1 MTPDIVLTHEN
12 GRWRARGEGLDL
24 EHEDLSA
31 LDALI
36 EAQLGSGETVAVQFD
51 AASLPAWT
59 RQYQAHYFNYRLH
72 PTAAPSEPSES
83 SESAELPEA
92 ASGTDR

>member
-1 MTPDIVLTHEN
+1 MTPEIVLTHEN

-24 EHEDLSA
+24 EHEDLGA

-36 EAQLGSGETVAVQFD
+36 EAQLTAAESIAVRFD
-51 AASLPAWT
+51 AASLPTWT
-59 RQYQAHYFNYRLH
+59 RQYHAHYFDYRLH
-72 PTAAPSEPSES
+72 PAAEP
-83 SESAELPEA
+83 AELPELPED

>member
-1 MTPDIVLTHEN
+1 MTPEIVLTHEN

-24 EHEDLSA
+24 EHEDLGA

-36 EAQLGSGETVAVQFD
+36 EAQLAAAESVDVRFD
-51 AASLPAWT
+51 AASLPVWT
-59 RQYQAHYFNYRLH
+59 RQYQTHYFDYRLH
-72 PTAAPSEPSES
+72 PAVERPEP
-83 SESAELPEA
+83 PEA

>member
-24 EHEDLSA
+24 EHEDLGA

-36 EAQLGSGETVAVQFD
+36 EAQLASAESVAVRFD
-51 AASLPAWT
+51 AATLPVWT
-59 RQYQAHYFNYRLH
+59 RQYHAHYFDYRLH
-72 PTAAPSEPSES
+72 PAAERPEP
-83 SESAELPEA
+83 LEA
-92 ASGTDR
+92 AEAAEAANGTER